1 MTRSPT
7 PSAVIDAFRRYGL
20 AASVFIVAAVI
31 TLGSYHEAVD
41 EEMDATRDRFQSQ
54 AEERIAHL
62 RHLRPVPGDAGG
74 GSLSPAVEKTYLQ
87 ASASHS
93 GVVS

>member
-31 TLGSYHEAVD
+31 TLGSYHEAVN

-62 RHLRPVPGDAGG
+62 RDRADSIVLLADILR
-74 GSLSPAVEKTYLQ
+74 
-87 ASASHS
+87 
-93 GVVS
+93 